1 MTERE
6 IRGTLRRH
14 GERSLYLFALTSR
27 LATGERIYRF
37 EIREGYCDEMDA
49 SRRLYFFD
57 RAKLANRI
65 EQSGISF
72 FSQRICPVLL
82 LGQRERE
89 RERGVGCLPRPVGGK
104 QSGRSQLTFSWLL
117 GKYTPRAVVR
127 VHPCDRC
134 MATCHVRVSCDTTG
148 RVSLPKEP
156 LLRRFYRRAETP
168 VPRPIARQR
177 RETAKPT

>member
-89 RERGVGCLPRPVGGK
+89 REG
-104 QSGRSQLTFSWLL
+104 S
-117 GKYTPRAVVR
+117 
-127 VHPCDRC
+127 
-134 MATCHVRVSCDTTG
+134 RVSTASS
-148 RVSLPKEP
+148 RWKAV
-156 LLRRFYRRAETP
+156 
-168 VPRPIARQR
+168 
-177 RETAKPT
+177 REKPTHLFVASR